1 LAWFR
6 SPSPVNHYPSLRPL
20 IPNKSLNV
28 FNQVYPCY
36 PRLPLH
42 PMTQFEHD
50 KIKPFSQEGSKK
62 EQVSEM
68 FDRIAP
74 RYDFMNRFLSAG
86 IDIAWRRKAIRQFK
100 KDEPKTIL
108 DVATGTG
115 DMAIM
120 AMKMLRPEK
129 IVGIDISE
137 KMLEIGRKKVEK
149 EGLGT
154 KIELWRGDGE
164 TINFPDNSFD
174 GVMVAFGV
182 RNFENLEKG
191 LKEILRILKPGTQL
205 VVLEFSKPVIPG
217 VKTLFNLY
225 MGLVAPQMAK
235 WFKQN
240 KQAYKYLNE
249 SAKAFPDRQQFETIL
264 KQTGYSET
272 AWKPLSLG
280 ICCIYSGRKPKE

>member
-1 LAWFR
+1 
-6 SPSPVNHYPSLRPL
+6 
-20 IPNKSLNV
+20 
-28 FNQVYPCY
+28 
-36 PRLPLH
+36 
-42 PMTQFEHD
+42 MTQFEHD

-86 IDIAWRRKAIRQFK
+86 TDIGWRRKAIRMFK
-100 KDEPKTIL
+100 KDSPKTIL

-120 AMKMLRPEK
+120 AAKMIRPEK

-149 EGLGT
+149 EELGT
-154 KIELWRGDGE
+154 KIELLGGDGE

-182 RNFENLEKG
+182 RNFEHLEKG
-191 LKEILRILKPGTQL
+191 LKEIFRVLKPGAQL

-217 VKTLFNLY
+217 VKALYNLY
-225 MGLVAPQMAK
+225 MGIVAPQMAK
-235 WFKQN
+235 WFNQN
-240 KQAYKYLNE
+240 KQAYKYLND

-264 KQTGYSET
+264 KQTGYSAT

-280 ICCIYSGRKPKE
+280 ICCIYSGRKPKGGTVS

>member
-1 LAWFR
+1 M
-6 SPSPVNHYPSLRPL
+6 S
-20 IPNKSLNV
+20 
-28 FNQVYPCY
+28 
-36 PRLPLH
+36 
-42 PMTQFEHD
+42 QFEHD
-50 KIKPFSQEGSKK
+50 KIKPFSKEGSKK

-68 FDRIAP
+68 FDGIAS

-86 IDIAWRRKAIRQFK
+86 TDIGWRRKAIRRFK
-100 KDEPKTIL
+100 KDAPKSIL

-129 IVGIDISE
+129 ITGIDISE

-149 EGLGT
+149 EGFGT
-154 KIELWRGDGE
+154 KIDLLAGDGE
-164 TINFPDNSFD
+164 TINFPDNSFEA
-174 GVMVAFGV
+174 VMVAFGV
-182 RNFENLEKG
+182 RNFEHLEKG
-191 LKEILRILKPGTQL
+191 LKEILRVLKPGGQL
-205 VVLEFSKPVIPG
+205 IVLEFSKPVIPG
-217 VKTLFNLY
+217 VKTLYNLY
-225 MGLVAPQMAK
+225 MGFVAPQMAK

-272 AWKPLSLG
+272 SWKPLSLG
-280 ICCIYSGRKPKE
+280 ICCIYSGRKPKA

>member
-1 LAWFR
+1 
-6 SPSPVNHYPSLRPL
+6 
-20 IPNKSLNV
+20 
-28 FNQVYPCY
+28 
-36 PRLPLH
+36 
-42 PMTQFEHD
+42 MTQFEHD
-50 KIKPFSQEGSKK
+50 KIKPFSEDGSKK

-86 IDIAWRRKAIRQFK
+86 TDISWRRKAIRILK
-100 KDEPKTIL
+100 MDRPKTIL
-108 DVATGTG
+108 DVATGTA

-120 AMKMLRPEK
+120 AAKMIRPER

-149 EGLGT
+149 EQVGT
-154 KIELWRGDGE
+154 KIDLLGGDGE
-164 TINFPDNSFD
+164 TINFPENSFD
-174 GVMVAFGV
+174 GVTVAFGV

-191 LKEILRILKPGTQL
+191 LKEILRVLKPGAQL

-217 VKTLFNLY
+217 VKALYNLY
-225 MGLVAPQMAK
+225 MGVVAPQMAK
-235 WFKQN
+235 WFNQN

-264 KQTGYSET
+264 KQTGYSDT
-272 AWKPLSLG
+272 RWKPLSLG
-280 ICCIYSGRKPKE
+280 ICCIYSGRKPKELRTVS